1 MAINHRKCAKA
12 IFDCLGG
19 KENIVSVTHC
29 ATRLRLVVAEYDKVN
44 MEHLEKVDGIKGI
57 FRNNGQIQLIIGTG
71 SVEKVYEEF
80 LKINQHTL
88 ANKKTIL
95 EKMMQLL
102 GNIFIPIVPAIMVAG
117 LMMGCLDVL
126 QTVSTTFAGSDWCDI
141 LSMFANTAFLFLPI
155 LIAISVAKV
164 FGGNIYLAAII
175 GIIMVHPSLI
185 NAWDVGNMAYTE
197 IPTWN
202 IWFLHIRQIG
212 YQGHVIP
219 VVLVV
224 WLMSKLEKQLHK
236 RVPEVVDLFVTPLC
250 TVVIGGF
257 LALGII
263 GPIFS
268 SAENSII
275 HLTEYLIAG
284 GNKLGSMIM
293 GTIYPV
299 AVVTG
304 VHHMYNVVETGMLA
318 KGLNTWMPI
327 VSAANVAQAAA
338 CLAVGMK
345 AKNGKTKAVAI
356 PSAISAALGITEPAI
371 FGVNLRFIKPFLCS
385 MIGGGIGAFVA
396 AALHVG
402 ATSYGVSGILGF
414 LITWGFTFRY
424 ALTIL
429 VAFASSF
436 VLTWVVW
443 NENPQESDALSVEN
457 ILDVVQPE
465 AAAERKKEKVIYAPV
480 KGTIIR
486 RENFSDPIFASGVLG
501 EGVGIEPETGVIVA
515 PLDGMVTSV
524 TDSLHAIGISGPEG
538 MRVLIQVG
546 VDTVN
551 MKGEGFQLFVA
562 EGEQVTAGQKLL
574 KFDMNKI
581 HEAGYSTVTAVLVTN
596 SEEYESC
603 TVEKTG
609 HTEVMEKLIT
619 VQ

>member
-1 MAINHRKCAKA
+1 
-12 IFDCLGG
+12 
-19 KENIVSVTHC
+19 
-29 ATRLRLVVAEYDKVN
+29 
-44 MEHLEKVDGIKGI
+44 
-57 FRNNGQIQLIIGTG
+57 
-71 SVEKVYEEF
+71 
-80 LKINQHTL
+80 
-88 ANKKTIL
+88 
-95 EKMMQLL
+95 
-102 GNIFIPIVPAIMVAG
+102 
-117 LMMGCLDVL
+117 
-126 QTVSTTFAGSDWCDI
+126 
-141 LSMFANTAFLFLPI
+141 
-155 LIAISVAKV
+155 
-164 FGGNIYLAAII
+164 
-175 GIIMVHPSLI
+175 
-185 NAWDVGNMAYTE
+185 
-197 IPTWN
+197 
-202 IWFLHIRQIG
+202 
-212 YQGHVIP
+212 
-219 VVLVV
+219 
-224 WLMSKLEKQLHK
+224 
-236 RVPEVVDLFVTPLC
+236 
-250 TVVIGGF
+250 
-257 LALGII
+257 
-263 GPIFS
+263 
-268 SAENSII
+268 
-275 HLTEYLIAG
+275 
-284 GNKLGSMIM
+284 
-293 GTIYPV
+293 
-299 AVVTG
+299 
-304 VHHMYNVVETGMLA
+304 MYNVVETGMLA

-371 FGVNLRFIKPFLCS
+371 FGVNLRLIKPFLCS

-414 LITWGFTFRY
+414 LITWGFMFQY
-424 ALTIL
+424 GITIL

-465 AAAERKKEKVIYAPV
+465 AAAERKREKVIYAPV

-486 RENFSDPIFASGVLG
+486 REDFSDPIFASGVLG
-501 EGVGIEPETGVIVA
+501 EGVGIEPETGMIVA

-524 TDSLHAIGISGPEG
+524 TDSLHALGISGPQG

-551 MKGEGFQLFVA
+551 MKGEGFQLFVT
-562 EGEQVTAGQKLL
+562 EGEQVRAGQKLL